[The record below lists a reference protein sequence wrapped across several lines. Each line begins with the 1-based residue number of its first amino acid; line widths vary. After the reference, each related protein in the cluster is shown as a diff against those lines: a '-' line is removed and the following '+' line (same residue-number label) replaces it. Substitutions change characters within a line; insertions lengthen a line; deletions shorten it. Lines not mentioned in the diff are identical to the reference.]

1 MKRWHFTQELD
12 EFKPNPLMQSVQSE
26 SVQLEQSVKSVLQ
39 AWQELFAARTKVD
52 WHVEQAD
59 VLEQVRQFGIKLL
72 QALQTP
78 ELRVKLAMQSVQI
91 D

>member
-1 MKRWHFTQELD
+1 M
-12 EFKPNPLMQSVQSE
+12 
-26 SVQLEQSVKSVLQ
+26 
-39 AWQELFAARTKVD
+39 RTKVD
-52 WHVEQAD
+52 WHVEQAV

-72 QALQTP
+72 QVLQTP